1 MGAGRR
7 VTDAVNAVLDLAP
20 RKGEVT
26 LTALVEAVGRDRDR
40 SIEII
45 SADLPPGCA
54 VNGAST
60 RTKTS
65 SSFSAA
71 YPPGIAHL
79 PTNSATWCCATKV
92 SRWSKWQGMKRN
104 SPVMT

>member
-45 SADLPPGCA
+45 SADLPPGVC
-54 VNGAST
+54 G
-60 RTKTS
+60 
-65 SSFSAA
+65 
-71 YPPGIAHL
+71 
-79 PTNSATWCCATKV
+79 
-92 SRWSKWQGMKRN
+92 
-104 SPVMT
+104 